1 MAVKVHCFP
10 TTTCSRL
17 VLLAL
22 EICKVPYEIV
32 VVDLSVGA
40 HMEPSHKKLHPF
52 GKVPLLEDDGFYVYE
67 SRAIC
72 KYIVKKYGSGT
83 NLMPADGD
91 FKGYA
96 LFEQACS
103 VEQSYYIPHTSAIA
117 FQKVYRL
124 FDPELGPTDEAA
136 VTKSV
141 ASLEVALAVYEV
153 TLSKQAYLAGDQLT
167 LVDLFHLPSGV
178 FTKGLGLSSSF
189 DKFPHVAK
197 WFARLEDLESWKKL
211 LASQS

>member
-1 MAVKVHCFP
+1 M
-10 TTTCSRL
+10 
-17 VLLAL
+17 
-22 EICKVPYEIV
+22 
-32 VVDLSVGA
+32 VDLSVGA
-40 HMEPSHKKLHPF
+40 HMEPSYKKLHPF
-52 GKVPLLEDDGFYVYE
+52 GKVPLLEDDGFYLYE

-83 NLMPADGD
+83 NLMPADDD
-91 FKGYA
+91 FKSYA

-117 FQKVYRL
+117 FQKVYRF

-136 VTKSV
+136 LIKSV
-141 ASLEVALAVYEV
+141 ASLEEALTVYEA

-167 LVDLFHLPSGV
+167 LADLFHLPAGV
-178 FTKGLGLSSSF
+178 FTKKVGFSGSF

-197 WFARLEDLESWKKL
+197 WFTGLENLESWKKL
-211 LASQS
+211 IASQS

>member
-1 MAVKVHCFP
+1 MAVKVHCSP
-10 TTTCSRL
+10 MTTCSRL
-17 VLLAL
+17 VLLVL

-52 GKVPLLEDDGFYVYE
+52 AKVPLLEDDGFYVYE

-96 LFEQACS
+96 LFEQVWIFNNCS
-103 VEQSYYIPHTSAIA
+103 LKTSQLTILRHAQSSKAITFHTQAP
-117 FQKVYRL
+117 L
-124 FDPELGPTDEAA
+124 
-136 VTKSV
+136 
-141 ASLEVALAVYEV
+141 
-153 TLSKQAYLAGDQLT
+153 LSKRCIGCKFCIRPKRFHNYFLTTFLLQVLIQNWAPPTKQQSQNQLRA
-167 LVDLFHLPSGV
+167 S
-178 FTKGLGLSSSF
+178 
-189 DKFPHVAK
+189 K
-197 WFARLEDLESWKKL
+197 WL
-211 LASQS
+211 